1 MNELSPK
8 VEEVYRNLVEK
19 FKLTKNKSES
29 ISIML
34 EFCNRQ
40 DTTNM
45 DVYTLKKK
53 MEIQFSIDVDC
64 KYCYT
69 VTPVNYGCDLR
80 EIFFDR
86 ENNLTENGQSL
97 LDVFERKKIDDVYHI
112 MTDIDD
118 TLYPNTEHGTYI
130 AGSDISW
137 HSKTPYPGII
147 KFYNLFYNKLS
158 ELSRYST
165 VLSATPGCLKN
176 SKIIKKKESISRVLG
191 DFGFIQGEESKT
203 KYASFAPG
211 IISNFFSKQ
220 GSNYNSTSNLEL
232 YTYLGNMKFERFKQY
247 LKLFPEYKIFFIGD
261 NGQGDVI
268 AGKQMLQHAPNRCK
282 VFIHRVCEDGQNF
295 KVPSRQDNGIQGLS
309 FFKTYND
316 LGKIFQEIGIFNE
329 NDILELTNKFN
340 EEIQNPINTTFKH
353 LYVADY
359 KQPTPEPEPKVDLV
373 NFDAFGN
380 PLNGGRR
387 RKTRKTRKTKKT
399 RKTRK
404 TKRNKKSRKNKR

>member
-64 KYCYT
+64 KYCYKVHT
-69 VTPVNYGCDLR
+69 TPVNYGCDLR

-86 ENNLTENGQSL
+86 EGKLIDNGQEL
-97 LDVFERKKIDDVYHI
+97 LDVFERKKIDNVWHI

-130 AGSDISW
+130 AGSDTSW
-137 HSKTPYPGII
+137 YQKQPYPCIV
-147 KFYNLFYNKLS
+147 KLYNLFYNKLPQV
-158 ELSRYST
+158 SRYST
-165 VLSATPGCLKN
+165 VLSATPGCFKF
-176 SKIIKKKESISRVLG
+176 SKITGKKESISRVIG

-203 KYASFAPG
+203 KFVPFVKGMFNNYNNRRKG
-211 IISNFFSKQ
+211 IID
-220 GSNYNSTSNLEL
+220 STSNLAL
-232 YTYLGNMKFERFKQY
+232 YTQFGNMKFERFTQY
-247 LKLFPEYKIFFIGD
+247 LKLFPEYKILFIGD

-268 AGKQMLQHAPNRCK
+268 AGKQMLQYAPNKCK
-282 VFIHRVCEDGQNF
+282 VFIHQVCEDGQNF
-295 KVPSRQDNGIQGLS
+295 KEPSETDNGIQDLY

-316 LGKIFQEIGIFNE
+316 LGKIFQRIGIFNE
-329 NDILELTNKFN
+329 ADVLQLTDIFN
-340 EEIQNPINTTFKH
+340 QEIENPTNTTFKH
-353 LYVADY
+353 LYIANY
-359 KQPTPEPEPKVDLV
+359 KQPTPEPEPEID
-373 NFDAFGN
+373 FDAFGN

>member
-64 KYCYT
+64 KYCYKVHT
-69 VTPVNYGCDLR
+69 TPVNYGCDLR

-86 ENNLTENGQSL
+86 EGKLIDNGQEL
-97 LDVFERKKIDDVYHI
+97 LDVFERKKIDNVWHI

-130 AGSDISW
+130 AGSDTSW
-137 HSKTPYPGII
+137 YQKQPYPCIV
-147 KFYNLFYNKLS
+147 KLYNLFYNKLPQVS
-158 ELSRYST
+158 CYST

-176 SKIIKKKESISRVLG
+176 SKIIKKKQSISRVLG

-203 KYASFAPG
+203 KYASFTKG

-220 GSNYNSTSNLEL
+220 RSNFNSTSNLEL

-247 LKLFPEYKIFFIGD
+247 LKLFPEYKILFIGD

-268 AGKQMLQHAPNRCK
+268 AGKQMLQHSPNRCK
-282 VFIHRVCEDGQNF
+282 VFIHQVCEDGQNF

-329 NDILELTNKFN
+329 NDILELTNNFN
-340 EEIQNPINTTFKH
+340 KEIENPINTKFKH
-353 LYVADY
+353 LYIANY
-359 KQPTPEPEPKVDLV
+359 RQPKPK
-373 NFDAFGN
+373 FDFWWN
-380 PLNGGRR
+380 QLNGGYKRTR
-387 RKTRKTRKTKKT
+387 ITRKCKKT
-399 RKTRK
+399 RKCKT
-404 TKRNKKSRKNKR
+404 TKRNKRTKKSRKSKR